1 MIQDNK
7 PKKCFTIGY
16 GDYPIDLFFY
26 FLQKTGVDTIVD
38 VRTSPYSSYNY
49 SFNRDNLEKFLNTH
63 QIAYLYM
70 GDKMGGMYSSPNLF
84 FPDGTVN
91 YQKVQSTEKFQE
103 GLNQVLL
110 IIASGKKIALMCA
123 EKEPEK
129 CHRFALISRVLQSKG
144 IKVVHIRPEIRL
156 QDNRPEIRLQDNE
169 DLENELVNRIIDH
182 NQFRISDEP
191 VNDVDTMYEKLNKSI
206 AFKVKDFPHVG
217 EEFSHYPAHDPSS
230 PKKDLYSPVSIRGN
244 TTYPSSTVSDTG
256 SQDNSFTGRHQK
268 KEKQQTLF

>member
-7 PKKCFTIGY
+7 LKKCFTIGY

-26 FLQKTGVDTIVD
+26 FLQKTGIDTIVD

-70 GDKMGGMYSSPNLF
+70 GDKMGGRYSSPNLL

-103 GLNQVLL
+103 GLTQVLL
-110 IIASGKKIALMCA
+110 IIASGKRIALMCA

-129 CHRFALISRVLQSKG
+129 CHRFALISRALQSKG

-156 QDNRPEIRLQDNE
+156 QENE
-169 DLENELVNRIIDH
+169 DLENELVNKIIDH

-191 VNDVDTMYEKLNKSI
+191 VNNLDTMYEKLNKNI

-244 TTYPSSTVSDTG
+244 TAYPPSTVSDTG
-256 SQDNSFTGRHQK
+256 SQDSSFTDRHQK
-268 KEKQQTLF
+268 KEEQKTLF